1 MCILITVVEGVGRL
15 FGVSW
20 MSSNDDR
27 ISSVECRMIRW
38 YYAERAYFN
47 AISMDVLR
55 HAAVNNGRPPVLGL
69 R

>member
-1 MCILITVVEGVGRL
+1 MCILITVVDGGVRL

-38 YYAERAYFN
+38 YCSNTGYLAVL
-47 AISMDVLR
+47 SMVDR
-55 HAAVNNGRPPVLGL
+55 SQTCGSK
-69 R
+69 